1 MMKYRRLGK
10 TGLEVS
16 EIGFGA
22 WAIGGNRHGNSY
34 GPTNDKDSLK
44 AINKAVELGCNFF
57 DTADVYGHGHSEK
70 LIGEALEGKRG
81 NFIIATKVGGDFY
94 NVGARAN
101 FTREYIT
108 FAVEKSL
115 KRLKTDYID
124 IYQLHNPN
132 IELIREGEMF
142 ETMEKLKEDGKIKFY
157 GISIFDSAEGIE
169 AMRRGVDIIQV
180 IYNIFD
186 QAPEERLFPSAR
198 ERGVGIIAREPLA
211 NGFLTG
217 KYDFKSRF
225 PSGDIR
231 NSFPEGYKK
240 GMIKTAEKLNF
251 LIENKEI
258 TLAQAAL
265 KFVLSNDAVSTV
277 IPGIKTE
284 YQAKEN
290 LRAGD
295 GDGLSRAELG
305 KIKELTKNN
314 FYL

>member
-1 MMKYRRLGK
+1 MKYRKLGK

-22 WAIGGNRHGNSY
+22 WAIGGNKHGNSY
-34 GPTNDKDSLK
+34 GPTNDKESLK
-44 AINKAVELGCNFF
+44 AIQKALELGCNFF

-70 LIGEALEGKRG
+70 LIGEALEGRREDI
-81 NFIIATKVGGDFY
+81 IIATKVGGDFY
-94 NVGARAN
+94 NVGAGAN

-108 FAVEKSL
+108 FAIEKSL
-115 KRLKTDYID
+115 KRLRTDYID

-132 IELIREGEMF
+132 RQLISNGDMF
-142 ETMEKLKEDGKIKFY
+142 ETLKELKKEGKIRFY
-157 GISIFDSAEGIE
+157 GISIFDPAEGLE
-169 AMRRGVDIIQV
+169 AIKAGNVDTIQV

-186 QAPEERLFPSAR
+186 QSPVSRLFPAAKNKD
-198 ERGVGIIAREPLA
+198 VGIITREPLA
-211 NGFLTG
+211 NSFLTG
-217 KYDFKSRF
+217 KHDFKSKF

-231 NSFPEGYKK
+231 SSFPEGYKK
-240 GMIKTAEKLNF
+240 GMIKAVEKLNF
-251 LIENKEI
+251 LIENKEV

-265 KFVLSNDAVSTV
+265 KFVLASDAVSTV

-290 LRAGD
+290 LKAGD
-295 GDGLSRAELG
+295 GEGLTHEELSQ
-305 KIKELTKNN
+305 IKELVDNN